1 MNCIELSDNPFQ
13 GVWIVW
19 FAMLML
25 AAGCDS
31 IRRRRHHCRSKWA
44 ESARTPRCT
53 RCTRCNLCRIVTHC
67 ASLCHVVPSL
77 CHVVPCCAIGIHW
90 VFPRAG
96 LRLLLRCSSEDFLN
110 QCIRRDP
117 AERLSATDPWQ
128 LNPKR
133 ISLIFFAEN

>member
-1 MNCIELSDNPFQ
+1 MHTMHTMQLVSYRDAFCI
-13 GVWIVW
+13 
-19 FAMLML
+19 
-25 AAGCDS
+25 
-31 IRRRRHHCRSKWA
+31 
-44 ESARTPRCT
+44 
-53 RCTRCNLCRIVTHC
+53 
-67 ASLCHVVPSL
+67 VVPSL